1 MDKDNRTLRREIF
14 MHYEGIANEK
24 RLTIKD
30 VSDLTGI
37 SRGTLTGS
45 IFLNDRPLYTN
56 LFVKLCLGLDALPS
70 ELLGIKET
78 KESEEES
85 PEDILN
91 RLGDNQLRA
100 VLMHAL
106 SYTEGKV

>member
-14 MHYEGIANEK
+14 MRYEGIANEK

-30 VSDLTGI
+30 VSNLTGI
-37 SRGTLTGS
+37 SRGTLTAS

-56 LFVKLCLGLDALPS
+56 LFVKLCLGLDVLPS
-70 ELLGIKET
+70 ELLGL
-78 KESEEES
+78 KESNDNDNET
-85 PEDILN
+85 PEIILN
-91 RLGDNQLRA
+91 SLNDHQLRA